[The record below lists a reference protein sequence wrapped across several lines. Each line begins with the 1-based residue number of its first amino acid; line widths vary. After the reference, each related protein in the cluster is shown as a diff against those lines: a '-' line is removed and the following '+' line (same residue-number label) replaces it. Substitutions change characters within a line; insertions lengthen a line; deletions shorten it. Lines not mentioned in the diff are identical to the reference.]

1 MAIAS
6 QKDFYSGLM
15 FIAAGGGFALG
26 AREYEIGDA
35 ARMGPGYFP
44 FMLGTLLAILGVII
58 AFNSLRKGMPGGDP
72 VGKFAWRPL
81 IFILGANLAFGAL
94 MVGVPALG
102 FPQFG
107 LVIAIYGLVFIS
119 SMARKEFS
127 WKTNFKEVLILATV
141 LAVGSYVA
149 FVYLL
154 NLQFPVWPAF
164 MNN

>member
-15 FIAAGGGFALG
+15 FIAVGGGFALG
-26 AREYEIGDA
+26 AREYEIGAA

-44 FMLGTLLAILGVII
+44 FVLGILLAILGLII
-58 AFNSLRKGMPGGDP
+58 TINAFRAGPPGGDP
-72 VGKFAWRPL
+72 VGAFAWRPL
-81 IFILGANLAFGAL
+81 LFILGANLAFGAL

-102 FPQFG
+102 IPQFG
-107 LVIAIYGLVFIS
+107 LIIAIYGLVIIA
-119 SMARKEFS
+119 SMARPGFS
-127 WKTNFKEVLILATV
+127 FKESIVLATV
-141 LAVGSYVA
+141 VAIGCYVV

-164 MNN
+164 LNN

>member
-6 QKDFYSGLM
+6 QKDFYSGLL

-44 FMLGTLLAILGVII
+44 FLLGILLAVLGVVIT
-58 AFNSLRKGMPGGDP
+58 FNALRKGPEDGDP
-72 VGKFAWRPL
+72 IGKFAWRPL
-81 IFILGANLAFGAL
+81 LFILGANLAFGAL

-102 FPQFG
+102 IPQFG
-107 LVIAIYGLVFIS
+107 LIIAIYGLVIIA
-119 SMARKEFS
+119 SMARPGFS
-127 WKTNFKEVLILATV
+127 FKESIVLATV
-141 LAVGSYVA
+141 VAIGCYVV

-164 MNN
+164 LNN

>member
-6 QKDFYSGLM
+6 QKDFFSGLM
-15 FIAAGGGFALG
+15 FIAVGGGFALG
-26 AREYEIGDA
+26 ARSYEIGEA

-44 FMLGTLLAILGVII
+44 FMLGILLAVLGLII
-58 AFNSLRKGMPGGDP
+58 TITSLKSGPPGGDRI
-72 VGKFAWRPL
+72 GAFAWRPI

-102 FPQFG
+102 IPQFG
-107 LVIAIYGLVFIS
+107 LVIAIIALVIVAS
-119 SMARKEFS
+119 LAQPGAKVKE
-127 WKTNFKEVLILATV
+127 TLILAIV
-141 LAVGSYVA
+141 LAAGCYIS

-164 MNN
+164 LSN

>member
-6 QKDFYSGLM
+6 QKNFYSGLL

-44 FMLGTLLAILGVII
+44 FLLGILLAVLGVVIT
-58 AFNSLRKGMPGGDP
+58 FNALRKGPEDGDP
-72 VGKFAWRPL
+72 IGKFAWRPL
-81 IFILGANLAFGAL
+81 LFILGANLAFGAL
-94 MVGVPALG
+94 MVGVPSLG
-102 FPQFG
+102 IPQFG
-107 LVIAIYGLVFIS
+107 LIIAIYGLVFIA
-119 SMARKEFS
+119 SMARKEFT
-127 WKTNFKEVLILATV
+127 WKKDFKEVVILATV
-141 LAVGSYVA
+141 LAVGSYVS

-164 MNN
+164 TSN

>member
-15 FIAAGGGFALG
+15 FIAVGGGFALG
-26 AREYEIGDA
+26 AREYEIGEA

-44 FMLGTLLAILGVII
+44 FMLGILLAILGLVITVN
-58 AFNSLRKGMPGGDP
+58 ALRSGPPGGDP
-72 VGKFAWRPL
+72 IGAFAWRPI

-102 FPQFG
+102 IPQFG
-107 LVIAIYGLVFIS
+107 LIVGIYGLVIIS
-119 SMARKEFS
+119 SIARPGFSIKES
-127 WKTNFKEVLILATV
+127 IVLGTV
-141 LAVGSYVA
+141 LAAGCYVA

-164 MNN
+164 LSN

>member
-15 FIAAGGGFALG
+15 FIAVGGGFALG
-26 AREYEIGDA
+26 AREYEIGEA

-44 FMLGTLLAILGVII
+44 FMLGILLAILGLII
-58 AFNSLRKGMPGGDP
+58 TFNAFRSGHPDGDP
-72 VGKFAWRPL
+72 VGAFAWRPL
-81 IFILGANLAFGAL
+81 LFILGANLAFGAL

-102 FPQFG
+102 IPQFG
-107 LVIAIYGLVFIS
+107 LIIAIYGLVIIA
-119 SMARKEFS
+119 SMARPGFSIKESF
-127 WKTNFKEVLILATV
+127 VLATV
-141 LAVGSYVA
+141 VAIGCYVV

-164 MNN
+164 LNN